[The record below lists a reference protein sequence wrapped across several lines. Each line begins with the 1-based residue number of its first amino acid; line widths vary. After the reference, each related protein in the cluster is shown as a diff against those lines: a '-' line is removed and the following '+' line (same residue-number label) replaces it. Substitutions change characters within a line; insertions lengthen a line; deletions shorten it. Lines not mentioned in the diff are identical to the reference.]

1 MTYLFDLDITLWDT
15 FDKRGNS
22 IWAKQLVA
30 PYRVQ
35 GNMIVDDVFSKCV
48 LRKGVREYLKHL
60 REENH
65 QVGFVSVGGYFGMEY
80 SRQPSIRALELF
92 GILKYFNSIHVLEY
106 KTYNKAHSI
115 STIKDKVV
123 FYDDAPKNFEA
134 VKNLTNVTCVD
145 SLNIKDWSQLI
156 GKKYD

>member
-1 MTYLFDLDITLWDT
+1 MTHLFDLDITLWDT

-30 PYRVQ
+30 PYKVY

-48 LRKGVREYLKHL
+48 LRKGVREYLQYL
-60 REENH
+60 RDENH
-65 QVGFVSVGGYFGMEY
+65 QVGFVSVGGYFGMEH
-80 SRQPSIRALELF
+80 SKQPSIRALKLF
-92 GILKYFNSIHVLEY
+92 GIFNYFNSIHVLEY
-106 KTYNKAHSI
+106 KVFNKAKAI
-115 STIKDKVV
+115 SQIKDKVI

-134 VKNLTNVTCVD
+134 VKHLTNVTCVD